1 MTRRAG
7 GGGISQLES
16 QPSYQVGKVNGTSS
30 TMRTVPD
37 VSMDAD
43 PDTGVYVLDSYD
55 GGWYQV
61 GGTSLATPMWAGL
74 VAIADQGRALD
85 SESTLT
91 GLTQTLSSLYSLP
104 SSDFHDI
111 TTGSNGTY
119 AATTGYDLATGIG
132 SPVAN
137 LLVPALAG
145 IRQRRHRLRPAS
157 AVRRRSTSMRI
168 RPSSFQPPTA
178 TPSPSPTPRPVP
190 ALSIR

>member
-1 MTRRAG
+1 MGGTSLDINTSGTYLGETGWDDTSSAG
-7 GGGISQLES
+7 GGGVSQVES

-85 SESTLT
+85 SQS
-91 GLTQTLSSLYSLP
+91 TLSSGANSL
-104 SSDFHDI
+104 
-111 TTGSNGTY
+111 
-119 AATTGYDLATGIG
+119 LA
-132 SPVAN
+132 
-137 LLVPALAG
+137 L
-145 IRQRRHRLRPAS
+145 
-157 AVRRRSTSMRI
+157 
-168 RPSSFQPPTA
+168 
-178 TPSPSPTPRPVP
+178 
-190 ALSIR
+190 